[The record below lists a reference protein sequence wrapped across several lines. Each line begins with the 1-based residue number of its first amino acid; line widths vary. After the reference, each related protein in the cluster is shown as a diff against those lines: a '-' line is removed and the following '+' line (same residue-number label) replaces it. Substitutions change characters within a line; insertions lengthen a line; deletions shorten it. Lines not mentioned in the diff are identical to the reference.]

1 MTKTPDE
8 HAPHIQDAPNETE
21 LQAFAA
27 DPTRWGKPKRV
38 LTAAWAG
45 RDLLR
50 RPEQPGAL
58 AGSRDLDL
66 GAQLTA
72 GVRDLDGVL
81 GSQ

>member
-38 LTAAWAG
+38 LTGAAAAAAARADLEAAG
-45 RDLLR
+45 FDVDAFDR
-50 RPEQPGAL
+50 RMGRPGP
-58 AGSRDLDL
+58 
-66 GAQLTA
+66 TA
-72 GVRDLDGVL
+72 
-81 GSQ
+81 